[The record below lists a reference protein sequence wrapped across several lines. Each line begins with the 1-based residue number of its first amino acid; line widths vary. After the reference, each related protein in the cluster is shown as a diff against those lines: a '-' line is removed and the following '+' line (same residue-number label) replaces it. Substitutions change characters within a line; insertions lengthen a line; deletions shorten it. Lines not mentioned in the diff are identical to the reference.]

1 VEQASPPVGLPAE
14 TVVSEQALRRR
25 YVVRKLL
32 RSPTFL
38 VGLAILLFW
47 IFMALFSTYVT
58 RYGPFA
64 IDPYNT
70 LTGPSAQHWFGTDD
84 SGRDV
89 LSRTLAGARPVLE
102 VAPLATLLALLA
114 GTTIGLTAGYY
125 RGIVDEVLMRA
136 VDVLLAI
143 PVVIAGIVIVSGL
156 GASLAVIILVIAI
169 LFTPPVSRTV
179 RSAVLAERE
188 REYVQAARLRGES
201 GLFIMAAEILPNC
214 LPPIIVEGS
223 VRLGYAV
230 FTSATLSFL
239 GFGLQPPSP
248 DWGLTISQQSQN
260 IQVAWWTVIFPAVA
274 LATLVVGA
282 NLVADGLRRTLSE

>member
-1 VEQASPPVGLPAE
+1 MDEASPPVELAAE
-14 TVVSEQALRRR
+14 TIVGEQALRRR
-25 YVVRKLL
+25 YVVRKLM

-47 IFMALFSTYVT
+47 IFMALFSTHVT

-70 LTGPSAQHWFGTDD
+70 LVGPSAQHWFGTDD

-114 GTTIGLTAGYY
+114 GTAIGLTAGYY

-156 GASLAVIILVIAI
+156 GASLVVIILVIAI
-169 LFTPPVSRTV
+169 LFTPTVSRTV

-188 REYVQAARLRGES
+188 REYVQAARLRGEN

-282 NLVADGLRRTLSE
+282 NLVADGLRRTLAE